1 MQSLD
6 SYLNKIWFQKCLT
19 LLNLAMIGFCSFG
32 TGVGW
37 SRVGWRWDTLMWLA
51 FALTFAWIKWSTI
64 GFLTP
69 EEKEVLDG
77 LKSLDTDGGKGPTS
91 CCG

>member
-1 MQSLD
+1 MQLID
-6 SYLNKIWFQKCLT
+6 RCINKLWFQRLLT
-19 LLNLAMIGFCSFG
+19 LLNLFGIGFCSFG

-51 FALTFAWIKWSTI
+51 FALSFAWIKWSTI

-69 EEKEVLDG
+69 EQREKLDG
-77 LKSLDTDGGKGPTS
+77 IKSLDTDGGKGPTS
-91 CCG
+91 